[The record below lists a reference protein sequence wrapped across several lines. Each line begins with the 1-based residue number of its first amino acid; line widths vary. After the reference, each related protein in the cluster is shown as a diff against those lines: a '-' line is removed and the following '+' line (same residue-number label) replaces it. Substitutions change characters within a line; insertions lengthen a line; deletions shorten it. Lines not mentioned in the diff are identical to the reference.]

1 MKYSDYKN
9 EMNNTIHGYDFAV
22 QYP

>member
-1 MKYSDYKN
+1 MKYADYKN